1 MVKRL
6 NSLPDQLELAQFV
19 LELVLVLL
27 SDLARAALADAERFA
42 RSDSATGAF
51 RRVEA
56 SMIVTRVDLMR
67 LRDHVVVKLVTLI
80 NFVEAQ
86 IRDFLDSFEVKV
98 ALNHRWLRHK

>member
-1 MVKRL
+1 
-6 NSLPDQLELAQFV
+6 
-19 LELVLVLL
+19 
-27 SDLARAALADAERFA
+27 
-42 RSDSATGAF
+42 
-51 RRVEA
+51 
-56 SMIVTRVDLMR
+56 MR